1 MTASRQRMVV
11 LGQTGAAVPQIRQ
24 LIEDR
29 LDVVSTNE
37 VQMPDLSADYLIV
50 DKAESD
56 LMSDIQVCAMGLF
69 SALPDGVVLLDE
81 SFTILW
87 HNSTFRNILKAEG
100 TLVGQSLQDVIRPTD
115 GTDLRRIAV
124 PTTHGEAAS
133 HNVRREDRCSL
144 GLRLARTSIALPGT
158 DRHALILTVR
168 DVSKQMLEK
177 QKQDAIYRAGLEM
190 GNLAPDE
197 VTAMT
202 HDERVSLLKD
212 QILQLTQEILGY
224 DTFEIR
230 LLNCETHELMPLL
243 EFGMDPEA
251 ARRRLYAAESGNGV
265 TGFVAFSNRSYLCAD
280 TKNDRLYIC
289 GAADARSSL
298 TVPLTIRDSV
308 LGTFNVES
316 PGTLSFNQKDLDF
329 LTLFGRVVASSL
341 NQLQLLAAEK
351 VTAAT
356 ENSDRL
362 RREVAEPSDEILNA
376 CTWILERYIG
386 HDPDVCERLHLI
398 TDRIRKI
405 SVNVGSVIPAPESTV
420 VMGPSVISRPPRKA
434 LQGKRV
440 LVVDQDATAREDAH
454 NLLGQMGCEVE
465 AVQNATAACAML
477 RNYHYDV
484 VLTDIRLSDANGYEC
499 FRKLREI
506 NSHVPIIMMTAFGY
520 DASHSIVKARQEGLK
535 AVLYKPFRRA
545 QMLDEVEKAVTTP
558 PPG

>member
-1 MTASRQRMVV
+1 
-11 LGQTGAAVPQIRQ
+11 
-24 LIEDR
+24 
-29 LDVVSTNE
+29 
-37 VQMPDLSADYLIV
+37 
-50 DKAESD
+50 
-56 LMSDIQVCAMGLF
+56 
-69 SALPDGVVLLDE
+69 VLLDE

-420 VMGPSVISRPPRKA
+420 VMGPSVINRPPRKA

>member
-1 MTASRQRMVV
+1 MLV
-11 LGQTGAAVPQIRQ
+11 LGKNGSAVP
-24 LIEDR
+24 R
-29 LDVVSTNE
+29 LRELTGERVDIVSTSDISL
-37 VQMPDLSADYLIV
+37 PDASADYMVV
-50 DKAESD
+50 DSSEPG
-56 LMSDIQVCAMGLF
+56 LMCDMQVCAMGLLG
-69 SALPDGVVLLDE
+69 ALPDGVVLLDE
-81 SFTILW
+81 SQLILW
-87 HNSTFRNILKAEG
+87 HNIKFKNLLNVETSLIGK
-100 TLVGQSLQDVIRPTD
+100 SLQDVIRPTD
-115 GTDLRRIAV
+115 GTDLRRIVIPAN
-124 PTTHGEAAS
+124 PNEAAS
-133 HNVRREDRCSL
+133 LNVRREDRCSL
-144 GLRLARTSIALPGT
+144 GLRLARTNIELGGNQRS
-158 DRHALILTVR
+158 ALILTVR
-168 DVSKQMLEK
+168 DVTKQMLEK

-202 HDERVSLLKD
+202 HDERVTLLKD

-230 LLNCETHELMPLL
+230 LLNSETRELIPLL

-251 ARRRLYAAESGNGV
+251 ATRQLFAAEDGNGV
-265 TGFVAFSNRSYLCAD
+265 TGFVAYSNRSYLCAD
-280 TKNDRLYIC
+280 TKNDNLYLC

-298 TVPLTIRDSV
+298 TVPLTIRDNV

-362 RREVAEPSDEILNA
+362 RREVAEPSDEILNGA
-376 CTWILERYIG
+376 TWILERYIG
-386 HDPDVCERLHLI
+386 HDPDVCERLHMI
-398 TDRIRKI
+398 TRHIRKI
-405 SVNVGSVIPAPESTV
+405 SANVGTVLPGSESTG
-420 VMGPSVISRPPRKA
+420 VMSGSVARPPRKA

-454 NLLGQMGCEVE
+454 NLLGKMGCEVE

-484 VLTDIRLSDANGYEC
+484 VLTDIRLADANGYEC
-499 FRKLREI
+499 FRKVREI

-558 PPG
+558 PPS

>member
-1 MTASRQRMVV
+1 MLVMGRADT
-11 LGQTGAAVPQIRQ
+11 AVPRMKA
-24 LIEDR
+24 LTGER
-29 LDVVSTNE
+29 LDIVAARD
-37 VQMPDLSADYLIV
+37 VQMPDASADYVVV
-50 DKAESD
+50 DSSEPELVSE
-56 LMSDIQVCAMGLF
+56 LQVCAMGLF
-69 SALPDGVVLLDE
+69 SALPDGVVLLDD
-81 SFTILW
+81 SLVILW
-87 HNSTFRNILKAEG
+87 HNSTFRDLLRTDEKM
-100 TLVGQSLQDVIRPTD
+100 VGQSLQDVIRPAD

-124 PTTHGEAAS
+124 PANPSEAAS
-133 HNVRREDRCSL
+133 LNVKREDRSVL
-144 GLRLARTSIALPGT
+144 GLRLARTKISLGGN
-158 DRHALILTVR
+158 DRHAMILTVR
-168 DVSKQMLEK
+168 DVSKQILEK

-190 GNLAPDE
+190 GNLTPEE

-202 HDERVSLLKD
+202 HEERVTLLKD
-212 QILQLTQEILGY
+212 QILQLTQEVLGY

-230 LLNCETHELMPLL
+230 LLSPETQELLPLL
-243 EFGMDPEA
+243 EFGMAPEA
-251 ARRRLYAAESGNGV
+251 ATRRLKAAESGNGV
-265 TGFVAFSNRSYLCAD
+265 TGFVAFSKRSYLCAD
-280 TKNDRLYIC
+280 TQNDKLYLC

-298 TVPLTIRDSV
+298 TVPLMIRDTV

-341 NQLQLLAAEK
+341 NQLQLLAAENL
-351 VTAAT
+351 TAAT
-356 ENSDRL
+356 ANSDRL

-376 CTWILERYIG
+376 ATWILERYIG

-398 TDRIRKI
+398 ADRIRKI
-405 SVNVGSVIPAPESTV
+405 SAHVGSVTPSSEPTGGLATPV
-420 VMGPSVISRPPRKA
+420 VTRPPRKA

-465 AVQNATAACAML
+465 AAQTATAACALL

-484 VLTDIRLSDANGYEC
+484 VLTDIRLPDANGYEC

-520 DASHSIVKARQEGLK
+520 DGSHSIVKARQEGLK

-545 QMLDEVEKAVTTP
+545 QMLDEVEKAVTP
-558 PPG
+558 PPPA

>member
-1 MTASRQRMVV
+1 MVV

-69 SALPDGVVLLDE
+69 SALPDVVVLLDE

-420 VMGPSVISRPPRKA
+420 VMGPSVINRPPRKA

>member
-1 MTASRQRMVV
+1 MTAARQRMVV

-420 VMGPSVISRPPRKA
+420 VMGPSVINRPPRKA

>member
-1 MTASRQRMVV
+1 VAAMRERMLVMGRPETVPRLQKLTGEDIEVVSAGIAQLPDPAADYMVV
-11 LGQTGAAVPQIRQ
+11 DRSTPQ
-24 LIEDR
+24 
-29 LDVVSTNE
+29 
-37 VQMPDLSADYLIV
+37 
-50 DKAESD
+50 
-56 LMSDIQVCAMGLF
+56 LMSDMQFCAMGLF
-69 SALPDGVVLLDE
+69 DALPDGVVLLND
-81 SFTILW
+81 SYMILW
-87 HNSTFRNILKAEG
+87 HNQKFRSLLKTDESLIG
-100 TLVGQSLQDVIRPTD
+100 RSLQDAIRPAD
-115 GTDLRRIAV
+115 GTDLTRIAAPESV
-124 PTTHGEAAS
+124 DGAAS
-133 HNVRREDRCSL
+133 LNVKCEDRTVL
-144 GLRLARTSIALPGT
+144 GLRLARTAIPLGT
-158 DRHALILTVR
+158 DHRRALILTVR
-168 DVSKQMLEK
+168 DVTQQMMSK

-190 GNLAPDE
+190 GNLSPDE

-202 HDERVSLLKD
+202 HEERIALLKD
-212 QILQLTQEILGY
+212 QILQLTQEVLGY

-230 LLNCETHELMPLL
+230 LLNSESHELMPLL

-251 ARRRLYAAESGNGV
+251 ASRRLFAAESGNGV
-265 TGFVAFSNRSYLCAD
+265 TGFVAFSKKSYLCAD
-280 TKNDRLYIC
+280 TKNDRLYLC
-289 GAADARSSL
+289 GATDARSSL
-298 TVPLTIRDSV
+298 TVPLMIRDTV

-316 PGTLSFNQKDLDF
+316 PGTLSFDQKDLDF

-362 RREVAEPSDEILNA
+362 RRSVAGPSDEILNA
-376 CTWILERYIG
+376 ATWILERYIG

-398 TDRIRKI
+398 TDRIRRI
-405 SVNVGSVIPAPESTV
+405 SASVGSVKPSENSSGLVAPTV
-420 VMGPSVISRPPRKA
+420 TRPPRKA

-440 LVVDQDATAREDAH
+440 LVVDQDATAREEAH

-465 AVQNATAACAML
+465 AVQTAKEACAML

-499 FRKLREI
+499 FRKVREI
-506 NSHVPIIMMTAFGY
+506 NGQVPIIMMTAFGW

-558 PPG
+558 PAIG

>member
-1 MTASRQRMVV
+1 MVV

-420 VMGPSVISRPPRKA
+420 VMGPSVINRPPRKA

>member
-420 VMGPSVISRPPRKA
+420 VMGPSVINRPPRKA